1 MFIQP
6 ILSGVD
12 DLNSHF
18 DEITAQEASEF
29 KHNGNNKLE
38 IIQWLQEGL
47 KLYIILK
54 TKFFII
60 V

>member
-29 KHNGNNKLE
+29 NHNGDNKLKA
-38 IIQWLQEGL
+38 I
-47 KLYIILK
+47 
-54 TKFFII
+54 
-60 V
+60 

>member
-1 MFIQP
+1 M
-6 ILSGVD
+6 
-12 DLNSHF
+12 NSHF

-29 KHNGNNKLE
+29 NHNGNNKLKA
-38 IIQWLQEGL
+38 IQWLQEGL